1 MALALKAG
9 KPLRLDVETAGIWL
23 LLTAAGLAAAIA
35 IPAFRDPANLA
46 NILRQSSV
54 LGIIAIGQAFVI
66 AAGMI
71 DLSVGMIAGLVVVL
85 ACLILGIDP
94 SLTWAVIPLMLALG
108 AAIGLINGML
118 VNRLNLHPLILTFGM
133 LSILQGVIFT
143 ITDRSVGQASPFLL
157 SLANSDIAGI
167 PLAAILLLVLTI
179 LAQLVFARTRFG
191 YHLVAA
197 GGNGESARR
206 AGVNVARIRLL
217 CFVISGGFAGLA
229 GLLLAGRLGTGY
241 PLAGSGLELDSIVAV
256 VLGGTALAGGRGS
269 VVRSIGGVLALAII
283 SNVLNL
289 LAVSAFVQMFIKGM
303 IVIIAIL
310 LNQPRRAEA

>member
-1 MALALKAG
+1 
-9 KPLRLDVETAGIWL
+9 LDLEMIGIWL
-23 LLTAAGLAAAIA
+23 LLLVASLAAAIA

-54 LGIIAIGQAFVI
+54 LGIIAIGQTFVI

-85 ACLILGIDP
+85 TCLVLGADP
-94 SLTWAVIPLMLALG
+94 SLTLAVAALMLLLG
-108 AAIGLINGML
+108 ASIGSLNGLL
-118 VNRLNLHPLILTFGM
+118 VNRLHLHPLILTFGM

-143 ITDRSVGQASPFLL
+143 ITDRSVGRASPVLL
-157 SLANSDIAGI
+157 SLANDDIIGI
-167 PLAAILLLVLTI
+167 PISAILLLLLLI
-179 LAQLVFARTRFG
+179 LVQTVFARTRFG

-197 GGNGESARR
+197 GGNAESARR
-206 AGVNVARIRLL
+206 AGVDVNGVRLL
-217 CFVISGGFAGLA
+217 CFILSGAFAALA

-289 LAVSAFVQMFIKGM
+289 LEVSAFVQMFIKGM
-303 IVIIAIL
+303 IVVIAIL
-310 LNQPRRAEA
+310 LNQPRRAYA

>member
-1 MALALKAG
+1 MALALRIR
-9 KPLRLDVETAGIWL
+9 KPLRLDVETVGIWL
-23 LLTAAGLAAAIA
+23 LLATASLAAAIA

-54 LGIIAIGQAFVI
+54 LGIIAIGQTFVI

-85 ACLILGIDP
+85 ACLILGTDA
-94 SLTWAVIPLMLALG
+94 SLTLAVVPLMLVLG
-108 AAIGLINGML
+108 AAIGLINGIL

-143 ITDRSVGQASPFLL
+143 ITDRSVGRVSPFLQ
-157 SLANSDIAGI
+157 SLANEDIAGI
-167 PLAAILLLVLTI
+167 PLAAILLFALAA
-179 LAQLVFARTRFG
+179 LAQLVLAHTRFG

-197 GGNGESARR
+197 GGNAESARR
-206 AGVNVARIRLL
+206 AGVNVGAVRLF
-217 CFVISGGFAGLA
+217 CFVISGSFAAFAGLI
-229 GLLLAGRLGTGY
+229 LAGRLGTGY
-241 PLAGSGLELDSIVAV
+241 PLAGTGLELDSIVAV

-269 VVRSIGGVLALAII
+269 VARSIGGVVALAII

-289 LAVSAFVQMFIKGM
+289 LEVSAFVQMFIKGM
-303 IVIIAIL
+303 IVVIAIL